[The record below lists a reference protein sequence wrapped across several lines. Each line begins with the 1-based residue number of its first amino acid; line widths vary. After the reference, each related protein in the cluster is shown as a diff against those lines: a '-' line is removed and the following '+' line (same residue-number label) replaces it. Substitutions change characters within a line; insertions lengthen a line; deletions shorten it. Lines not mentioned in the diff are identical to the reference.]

1 MVESDIRFYRRR
13 AYEEMAAANRSVT
26 MAARERRL
34 RLVDIYVEHLRVLNA
49 PSPFDE
55 DELTLAAGTS
65 AFGWPAASGNTKRA
79 AP

>member
-26 MAARERRL
+26 NAARERRL
-34 RLVDIYVEHLRVLNA
+34 RLVDIYVGHLRALNA

-55 DELTLAAGTS
+55 DELTPAPGTS
-65 AFGWPAASGNTKRA
+65 AFSWPAAAGKTKRA

>member
-34 RLVDIYVEHLRVLNA
+34 RLVDIYVERLKALDA

-55 DELTLAAGTS
+55 DEIAPAAGTS
-65 AFGWPAASGNTKRA
+65 AFGWPAASGKTKRA